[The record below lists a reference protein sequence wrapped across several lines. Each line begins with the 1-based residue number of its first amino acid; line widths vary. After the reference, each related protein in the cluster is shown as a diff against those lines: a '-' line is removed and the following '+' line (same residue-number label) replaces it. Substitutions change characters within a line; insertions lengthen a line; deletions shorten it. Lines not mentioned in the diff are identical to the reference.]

1 MSSEQR
7 SLASR
12 QFPKLEIVYS
22 LMYLSLLIP
31 GIAFVI
37 WYEYAYKAGDGI
49 AETLYASIVGIGQ
62 VGVADAAVTVGI
74 IEGGAAIIMLARMML
89 ERAER
94 RGIEQGIEQG
104 KNELQRKWQSWNH
117 RRMTAAEEGREFDD
131 LPPSLDDTGSNA

>member
-1 MSSEQR
+1 MNSERR

-37 WYEYAYKAGDGI
+37 WYECAYKVGDSI
-49 AETLYASIVGIGQ
+49 AETVYACIVGIGH
-62 VGVADAAVTVGI
+62 VGVADAAVTIGV

-94 RGIEQGIEQG
+94 RGIEQGKAEW
-104 KNELQRKWQSWNH
+104 QRKWQSWNY
-117 RRMTAAEEGREFDD
+117 RRLKAEEEGREFDEP
-131 LPPSLDDTGSNA
+131 PPSLDDYGSNA